1 MQIDVELAGVH
12 QLDERRV
19 KLAVHRGA
27 AGAQR
32 LHVDGNGGRPFGLLT
47 VPLARDHEAGL
58 VIGVGRL
65 GTDFLELAIG
75 LVHGHVALLA
85 TAAGVGR
92 PHSLVYGESS
102 DGHQHHN
109 NGHHNAADDGLL
121 LTFLSRLLG
130 PCLLG
135 GLLGRSVLSAC
146 GTLGLTLRI

>member
-1 MQIDVELAGVH
+1 MIRWEPLGFLAI
-12 QLDERRV
+12 
-19 KLAVHRGA
+19 
-27 AGAQR
+27 
-32 LHVDGNGGRPFGLLT
+32 PFVG
-47 VPLARDHEAGL
+47 DYEAGL
-58 VIGVGRL
+58 VVGVGRL

-121 LTFLSRLLG
+121 LTLLGCLLG
-130 PCLLG
+130 PCLLC
-135 GLLGRSVLSAC
+135 GLFSCATFSASS
-146 GTLGLTLRI
+146 TLGLVLLI